1 MARLS
6 ATELEQYIDDSLDQS
21 LPSGNALNM
30 AQMRQAISATIK
42 ESLRQLPN
50 TSECSGTMYLIGSDP
65 ANLFDMTLLEEGE
78 VGGLILDGVETGY
91 QLVPLVTGSGINQ
104 GNPNSGV
111 SIPSEP
117 FDGLN
122 EISSGTGPTENM
134 LCIDYNGYIDLVSSL
149 KPAPTGS
156 QANREVEI
164 DIMVFDGSGT
174 PLREIGFVA
183 SANQSTGGRA
193 FTQNVARVT
202 LSPDFLAAGEHVG
215 LVIRKFAGEAPTTVR
230 ITKGF
235 LQVTLNSL
243 GA

>member
-1 MARLS
+1 MARDS
-6 ATELEQYIDDSLDQS
+6 ATELAQYIDDSLDQT
-21 LPSGNALNM
+21 LPSGQGLTI
-30 AQMRQAISATIK
+30 AQIREAIAATMK
-42 ESLRQLPN
+42 EALRQLPN
-50 TSECSGTMYLIGSDP
+50 FSECS
-65 ANLFDMTLLEEGE
+65 MTLLEEGE
-78 VGGLILDGVETGY
+78 AGGIVLNGVETGY

-104 GNPNSGV
+104 VNPTAGA

-117 FDGLN
+117 FDGLQ

-134 LCIDYNGYIDLVSSL
+134 LCIDYDGYIDIVSSI

-164 DIMVFDGSGT
+164 DIMVFDSNGEA
-174 PLREIGFVA
+174 LREIGFVA

-202 LSPDFLAAGEHVG
+202 LSPDFLAAGEYVG
-215 LVIRKFAGEAPTTVR
+215 LVIRKFLGEAPTTVR